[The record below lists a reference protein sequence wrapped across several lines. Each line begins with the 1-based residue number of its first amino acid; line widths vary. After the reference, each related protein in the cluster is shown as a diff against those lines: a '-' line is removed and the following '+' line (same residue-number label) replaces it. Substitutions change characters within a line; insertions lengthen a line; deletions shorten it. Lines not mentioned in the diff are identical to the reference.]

1 MSENMKEFLKEV
13 ENNAELKARLSALPD
28 EEASKE
34 KVVEI
39 AKEYGFTLT
48 AEDYEVS
55 DGENISDDELEA
67 VAGGNC
73 LAAGVKRTNEGDF
86 CMCVIIGAVDGCG
99 CFVFGV
105 A

>member
-1 MSENMKEFLKEV
+1 MTENMKEFLKEV

-48 AEDYEVS
+48 AEDYEV
-55 DGENISDDELEA
+55 GNAENISDEELAA
-67 VAGGNC
+67 VAGGSC
-73 LAAGVKRTNEGDF
+73 FFGGVVDGRCG
-86 CMCVIIGAVDGCG
+86 CAIIGGA
-99 CFVFGV
+99 
-105 A
+105 

>member
-34 KVVEI
+34 KAVEI

-48 AEDYEVS
+48 AEDCEV
-55 DGENISDDELEA
+55 GNAENISDDELEA
-67 VAGGNC
+67 VAGGSC
-73 LAAGVKRTNEGDF
+73 LFGGVLGP
-86 CMCVIIGAVDGCG
+86 CG
-99 CFVFGV
+99 CVFTAG

>member
-1 MSENMKEFLKEV
+1 MTENMKEFLKEV

-48 AEDYEVS
+48 AEDCEV
-55 DGENISDDELEA
+55 GKAENISDDELEA
-67 VAGGNC
+67 VAGGSC
-73 LAAGVKRTNEGDF
+73 IFGGVENG
-86 CMCVIIGAVDGCG
+86 
-99 CFVFGV
+99 
-105 A
+105 